1 KASTVAWGLVKW
13 GKWVW
18 IVVVH
23 SVTRGWQDIVFLL
36 GCMGYTTSHTMPD
49 GGVFCHSAM
58 LWRCYLLKNLPQ
70 KAAPHRMAW
79 RGQRAWPAGPVAEA
93 KTARGGDAG
102 HAQTSRAWEPH
113 GARTGWAVWL
123 RGPDH
128 MGVGAGLGAGSRL
141 GSPRGSRG
149 VAGALAGQRAR
160 VAAGGV
166 ARAAADASPGD
177 CAGEHTSGQ
186 AGSFDQ

>member
-1 KASTVAWGLVKW
+1 MARNALTAVSAQERARTIPRLHKASTVAWGLVKW

-70 KAAPHRMAW
+70 KGRP
-79 RGQRAWPAGPVAEA
+79 PGP
-93 KTARGGDAG
+93 R
-102 HAQTSRAWEPH
+102 P
-113 GARTGWAVWL
+113 
-123 RGPDH
+123 
-128 MGVGAGLGAGSRL
+128 
-141 GSPRGSRG
+141 
-149 VAGALAGQRAR
+149 
-160 VAAGGV
+160 GGV
-166 ARAAADASPGD
+166 LGRRPGP
-177 CAGEHTSGQ
+177 GQ
-186 AGSFDQ
+186 AVAPR